1 MIARNPGRPA
11 YVLAVLL
18 LCAYSVNVLV
28 GKGVATFGWQLP
40 HAGDV
45 AEFLCVL
52 TAMVLFVTGLLRN
65 EAPAGPPARQQPS
78 PPQ

>member
-1 MIARNPGRPA
+1 MRTRNPGRPA

-18 LCAYSVNVLV
+18 LCAYAVNVLV
-28 GKGVATFGWQLP
+28 GKGIASFGWQLP

-52 TAMVLFVTGLLRN
+52 AAMVLFVTGLLSN
-65 EAPAGPPARQQPS
+65 EAAATPPQRQQP
-78 PPQ
+78 PPP